1 MADAWVL
8 KGSVRGPQG
17 EPGEPGQPGSP
28 GAAGVDGASAGFGAP
43 TATVDSTTGTPSV
56 EVTATGP
63 DTAKVFAFEFSGL
76 KGERGATGAA
86 GQTGA
91 TPVVSA
97 TATVDSGVGTPSVT
111 VTKGGTTAAPSFAF
125 AFKNVKGETGARGP
139 AGADGSD
146 ATVTAGNGVSVSGG
160 QVSVKLAASSGM
172 TSTSEGLALDFPT
185 DEELLEYLGL
195 G

>member
-17 EPGEPGQPGSP
+17 EPGEPGQQGTP
-28 GAAGVDGASAGFGAP
+28 GAAGVDGAPAGFGSP
-43 TATVDSTTGTPSV
+43 TATVDPTTGTPSV

-63 DTAKVFAFEFSGL
+63 DTAKVF
-76 KGERGATGAA
+76 
-86 GQTGA
+86 
-91 TPVVSA
+91 
-97 TATVDSGVGTPSVT
+97 
-111 VTKGGTTAAPSFAF
+111 SFAF
-125 AFKNVKGETGARGP
+125 AGLKGETGAQGPQGP
-139 AGADGSD
+139 AGKDGAQGPQGEQGPQGPAGSD

-172 TSTSEGLALDFPT
+172 TSTSAGLALDFPT

-195 G
+195 S

>member
-17 EPGEPGQPGSP
+17 EQGEPGQSGSP
-28 GAAGVDGASAGFGAP
+28 GAQGAPGVAGQDGAPAGFGTP
-43 TATVDSTTGTPSV
+43 TATVDSTTGTPGV
-56 EVTATGP
+56 DVIATGP
-63 DTAKVFAFEFSGL
+63 DTAKVF
-76 KGERGATGAA
+76 
-86 GQTGA
+86 
-91 TPVVSA
+91 
-97 TATVDSGVGTPSVT
+97 
-111 VTKGGTTAAPSFAF
+111 SFAF
-125 AFKNVKGETGARGP
+125 TGLKGETGAQGPQGPAGQDGAQGPQGEQGPQGP

-172 TSTSEGLALDFPT
+172 TSTSAGLALDFPT

-195 G
+195 S